1 MATEEIKLTFKTKQI
16 REDLKLFII
25 NCIKEFESETLPQKS
40 LVFKN
45 KLDNQFGKGWNVWLG
60 KHLTGACSCITNTML
75 EFTDGN
81 IYYVIYQ
88 TYVP

>member
-40 LVFKN
+40 LVL
-45 KLDNQFGKGWNVWLG
+45 KLFYLNG
-60 KHLTGACSCITNTML
+60 
-75 EFTDGN
+75 
-81 IYYVIYQ
+81 
-88 TYVP
+88 